1 MQHQIGFFMV
11 FPVRALHREAL
22 AFDRLEFGGRVV
34 ALRAGHRHMALLN
47 QPAHT
52 RRVPKP

>member
-1 MQHQIGFFMV
+1 MV